1 MKKSLAIALVLCGAS
16 TTTSAKSPAAMDPAI
31 VRMLTTPASVM
42 DVFLLRLYEAGKCNN
57 VVRNE
62 NADEADLCL
71 TTLDYDAER
80 NLLNAFFRV
89 LPAAPIMDDFVDLDA
104 DGRQEILLQLLDN
117 TARRMGA
124 VDTWGLLHST
134 PVAYGG
140 KIDADAVKAFR
151 AALAARTTVALVT
164 SYNGVV
170 YRATRHHDG
179 KIDYFQSK

>member
-1 MKKSLAIALVLCGAS
+1 MNTRLILAFVLGCLAPAVGAAEPAIA
-16 TTTSAKSPAAMDPAI
+16 
-31 VRMLTTPASVM
+31 RMLATPASVM

-57 VVRNE
+57 VVRND

-140 KIDADAVKAFR
+140 SVDADAIKAFR
-151 AALAARTTVALVT
+151 VALAARTTVALVT

>member
-1 MKKSLAIALVLCGAS
+1 MNKRQLLALVLGCVAPAVGA
-16 TTTSAKSPAAMDPAI
+16 ADPAI
-31 VRMLTTPASVM
+31 ARMLATPASVM

-57 VVRNE
+57 VVRND

-71 TTLDYDAER
+71 TTLDYDADR
-80 NLLNAFFRV
+80 NLLSAFFRV
-89 LPAAPIMDDFVDLDA
+89 LPAAPAMDDFVDLEA
-104 DGRQEILLQLLDN
+104 DGRQQIMLQLLDN

-140 KIDADAVKAFR
+140 SVDGDTIKDFR

>member
-1 MKKSLAIALVLCGAS
+1 MNKRLILAFVLGWLAPAVGA
-16 TTTSAKSPAAMDPAI
+16 ADPAI
-31 VRMLTTPASVM
+31 ARMLATPASVM

-57 VVRNE
+57 VVRND

-71 TTLDYDAER
+71 TTLDYDADR
-80 NLLNAFFRV
+80 NLLSAFFRV
-89 LPAAPIMDDFVDLDA
+89 LPAAPVMDDFVDLEA
-104 DGRQEILLQLLDN
+104 DGRQEIMLQLLDN

-140 KIDADAVKAFR
+140 SVEGDTIMAFR

-164 SYNGVV
+164 SYNGLV

>member
-1 MKKSLAIALVLCGAS
+1 MNKRLILAFCLGCLAPAAGAAEPAIA
-16 TTTSAKSPAAMDPAI
+16 
-31 VRMLTTPASVM
+31 RMLATPASVM

-57 VVRNE
+57 VVRND
-62 NADEADLCL
+62 NVDEADLCL

-80 NLLNAFFRV
+80 NLLSAFFRV
-89 LPAAPIMDDFVDLDA
+89 LPAALIMDDFVDLDA
-104 DGRQEILLQLLDN
+104 DGRQQIMLQLLDT

-140 KIDADAVKAFR
+140 SVDAEAIKAFR
-151 AALAARTTVALVT
+151 TALAARTTVALVT
-164 SYNGVV
+164 SYSGVV

-179 KIDYFQSK
+179 KVDYFQSK